1 MKIKNNHPFAIQLK
15 DLSMRFG
22 HLQAVDHLSLE
33 VQPGTIFGF
42 LGPNGAGKTTT
53 IRLLLGLLTPSSG
66 QGEVLGFDTQTQADQ
81 IRAHTGALLEHT
93 GIYERLSAED
103 NLEFYGRIYQMSP
116 SERHYRSEELLTQMD
131 LWERRDELAGKWS
144 RGMKQ
149 RLALARALFHKPKLI
164 FLDEPTAGLDVISAA
179 EIRKYLQTLAKQ
191 EKITVFL
198 TTHNM
203 AEVEELCSQVAVIKN
218 GKLIA
223 QGSPAEIR
231 SRKNGQRIV
240 IEGSGFSQDLIS
252 MIQKRPEIK
261 LIKQESDQLI
271 LEPQSQRDRSDLV
284 SWLVQHGAQIN
295 GVHTENDS
303 LENAFINL
311 MEEKN
316 V

>member
-93 GIYERLSAED
+93 GIYERISAED